1 MVEEKRKG
9 RGRRWPESASV
20 ALTSGIFNA
29 NGNGTSD
36 SVYEQLRH
44 AILYGQIPPGAW
56 LRQTDLAK
64 QFGVSRTP
72 IREAMRS
79 LEQEGLVELVP
90 NHGARATNLTLE
102 AFEELYALRI
112 GLEGLAARLAA
123 RMASVDDINRLTEEY
138 ATLEAY
144 VEAYV
149 EEKPVQDYLK
159 HEWQFRVSC
168 YAVTR
173 RDRLIAQ
180 VKYLRQHAERYLALA
195 YTIQGRANES
205 IAYHRALLEAIRD
218 GDEDEAERVNQEA
231 LRWTLQKAGPI
242 IAEFVGDNDDI
253 PENS

>member
-1 MVEEKRKG
+1 MVDEKRRG

-20 ALTSGIFNA
+20 ALTSGIFNV
-29 NGNGTSD
+29 NGNGTPD

-79 LEQEGLVELVP
+79 LEHEGLIELVP

-123 RMASVDDINRLTEEY
+123 RMASADDINRLAKEY
-138 ATLEAY
+138 ATL
-144 VEAYV
+144 EAYV

-168 YAVTR
+168 YVVTQ

-205 IAYHRALLEAIRD
+205 IVYHRALLEAIRD
-218 GDEDEAERVNQEA
+218 HDEAEAERVNQEA
-231 LRWTLQKAGPI
+231 LRWTLQKAGPE
-242 IAEFVGDNDDI
+242 IARLISE
-253 PENS
+253 